1 MYIAGRW
8 ADRQLS
14 RLELVVAVIVISL
27 VLYILMLKMLKIFA
41 AAERSLLTTTVVN
54 INTAMQYR
62 AAWYMLQGDY
72 SELEIM
78 QQMNP
83 LAMGEIDSAWLKPE
97 KTLEVPSQILAG
109 IVDVRLPGNYL
120 GEMDRV
126 NPEDIDGGHWYFDR
140 QEQKLVYRVD
150 NDEYFDSSL
159 SGPARVEFNV
169 IIDYVDTNSDNRF
182 NPHIDEYRN
191 IRLRAINDYEWQL

>member
-14 RLELVVAVIVISL
+14 RLELVIAVIVISL
-27 VLYILMLKMLKIFA
+27 VIYVLMQKMLKIFA
-41 AAERSLLTTTVVN
+41 AAERGLLTTTVVN

-62 AAWYMLQGDY
+62 AAWYILQGDQ

-78 QQMNP
+78 QLMNP
-83 LAMGEIDSAWLKPE
+83 FVMGQIDSALLKPE
-97 KTLEVPSQILAG
+97 KTPGVPSQLLAG

-120 GEMDRV
+120 GEMDRA
-126 NPEDIDGGHWYFDR
+126 NPDDIEGGRWYFDR

-150 NDEYFDSSL
+150 NDEYFYSSL
-159 SGPARVEFNV
+159 SGPARVEFKV
-169 IIDYVDTNSDNRF
+169 IIDYVDTNGDNRF
-182 NPHIDEYRN
+182 NPQMDEYRN
-191 IRLRAINDYEWQL
+191 IRLRAMNDYEWQL